1 MYKKNKSPFAKTA
14 AKQNLCPAPTM
25 EGNPQEQDVDLLH
38 PRSTLSTHPC
48 WKPSGVESR
57 TALASRATR
66 GPGARSCC
74 SLSLPAAPLQNT
86 AKSKIPVWARGSL
99 HVSAPTTISHGR
111 EEEGQAASALVEH
124 GLPTPPNTR
133 WFGKSGKDCETRV
146 TELEKQKRNYSEKLC
161 ELPNKPLVLP
171 AQGALAALLW

>member
-25 EGNPQEQDVDLLH
+25 EGNPQKQDVDLLH

-86 AKSKIPVWARGSL
+86 ATSKIPVWARGSL

-111 EEEGQAASALVEH
+111 EEEGQAASALVNMDFPPLQTRG
-124 GLPTPPNTR
+124 GLAN
-133 WFGKSGKDCETRV
+133 
-146 TELEKQKRNYSEKLC
+146 LEKTVKC
-161 ELPNKPLVLP
+161 ESPNWKNRREIIQRSCVSFQINRWCSPHRER
-171 AQGALAALLW
+171 